1 MDNILEKI
9 TEYFL
14 FKIRNNLILKNIKLS
29 QIFNLKKVFKVG
41 SIYNL

>member
-14 FKIRNNLILKNIKLS
+14 FKIRNNLILKNIKLYR
-29 QIFNLKKVFKVG
+29 IFNLKKVFKVG